1 MEYPRVPRQSKYHIS
16 VYFFERR
23 NSLRKRKDDK
33 SLKNKRTS
41 LKIIKKTNEKIKNFK
56 KYVGEI
62 TIKRIKCGGCSGNKK
77 VAE

>member
-41 LKIIKKTNEKIKNFK
+41 LKIIKKTNNRE
-56 KYVGEI
+56 
-62 TIKRIKCGGCSGNKK
+62 NKK
-77 VAE
+77 FQKVCRRNHYKKN